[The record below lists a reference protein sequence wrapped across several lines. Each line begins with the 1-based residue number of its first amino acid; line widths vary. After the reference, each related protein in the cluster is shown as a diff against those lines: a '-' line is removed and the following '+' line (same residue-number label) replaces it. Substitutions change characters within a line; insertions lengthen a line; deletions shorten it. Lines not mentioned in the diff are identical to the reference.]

1 MSQFG
6 ILTFIM
12 GENRITIAIRDS
24 WKEKYMKKL
33 AFLFIALVLALGLAL
48 PVATPVLADNT
59 VFKFPTSYATG
70 TTGEPPGDP
79 ENALVDDVPTG
90 TGGYPDIGTCV
101 LFKQGMGLSELYY
114 DFGFGIPPEATI
126 DGIEVVVSGYSGGGE
141 GSNEPLTF
149 GIRLSGDTGLSWTG
163 YQETSPRLVLQ
174 DAEYTLGGL
183 ADLWGK
189 AWNAGS
195 FSDGNFR
202 LEVVTPHFGHGDFV
216 ALDSVRVKV
225 YYTPAAYVFGGF
237 LPPIKA
243 DGSGISKLGSTV
255 PVKFQLTDANG
266 NFVTNAIATISLQKY
281 NGNTPVGNPIDGVST
296 SAATTG
302 NLFRYNPA
310 SNQYIFNLA
319 TKGLSVGKW
328 QIKVTLNDGA
338 CFTVFISLK

>member
-1 MSQFG
+1 M
-6 ILTFIM
+6 
-12 GENRITIAIRDS
+12 
-24 WKEKYMKKL
+24 
-33 AFLFIALVLALGLAL
+33 
-48 PVATPVLADNT
+48 ATPVLADNT

-70 TTGEPPGDP
+70 TTGEPPGEP
-79 ENALVDDVPTG
+79 ERALVDDVPTG
-90 TGGYPDIGTCV
+90 GRDGGKCT
-101 LFKQGMGLSELYY
+101 LFKQSMGLSELYFG
-114 DFGFGIPPEATI
+114 FGFGIPAGATI
-126 DGIEVVVSGYSGGGE
+126 DGIEVVVSGYSSGGE
-141 GSNEPLTF
+141 DVNEPLTF
-149 GIRLSGDTGLSWTG
+149 GIGLSGDTGLSWTG
-163 YQETSPRLVLQ
+163 YRETSPRLTLQ
-174 DAEYTLGGL
+174 DAEYTLGGS

-202 LEVVTPHFGHGDFV
+202 LEVVRLHSGHGDYV

-225 YYTPAAYVFGGF
+225 YYTPKVYVFGGF

-281 NGNTPVGNPIDGVST
+281 SGSTPVGNTIDGVST

-302 NLFRYNPA
+302 NLFRYDPA

-338 CFTVFISLK
+338 CYTVFLGLK